1 HENELKDLLGL
12 VQSSGMQCP
21 QTLALF
27 YDELATILGAA
38 NSKQTN
44 KQQQQFNSSSTQLDT
59 HSLDWFA
66 ISAADMFQE
75 AFLNDT

>member
-1 HENELKDLLGL
+1 MSNHENELKDLLGL

-38 NSKQTN
+38 NS
-44 KQQQQFNSSSTQLDT
+44 
-59 HSLDWFA
+59 
-66 ISAADMFQE
+66 
-75 AFLNDT
+75 